1 MNLEDFKANPR
12 TMYLAQEYERLLSAK
27 VDAESLLIDDSMKEL
42 AESELAKFPNAEM
55 IVNGLLDAN
64 DTKFEELEKASRR
77 NGVSEEFINAFIR
90 DQMLGFFAKHK
101 FAAIISELEFSVD
114 EHGHRQAIFINPKSN
129 EIPIDRRI
137 YNMTE
142 FPKKKKRK

>member
-1 MNLEDFKANPR
+1 MPDIMEGGLPHAIL
-12 TMYLAQEYERLLSAK
+12 TSAI
-27 VDAESLLIDDSMKEL
+27 VTNVGGILYVLTLQDPYTF